1 MTRYNKRE
9 NLNMPDVALKKKRP
23 LWHNLSLFNLPLPG
37 LVSILH
43 RLSGAL
49 LFLLLPGVLYMLDA
63 SLSSA
68 ETFAQLKV
76 VLSHPFSKLILLG
89 LIWAYM
95 HHLCAGIRFLILDL
109 HIGTDL
115 PKARASSRIVL
126 ALGVLLTLPLAWAL
140 LA

>member
-1 MTRYNKRE
+1 
-9 NLNMPDVALKKKRP
+9 MPDAALKKKRP
-23 LWHNLSLFNLPLPG
+23 LWHDLSLFHLPLPG

-68 ETFAQLKV
+68 EGFARLHAL
-76 VLSHPFSKLILLG
+76 LSQPLAKLILLG

-95 HHLCAGIRFLILDL
+95 HHLCAGIRLLFLDL
-109 HIGTDL
+109 HIGTHL
-115 PKARASSRIVL
+115 PVARTTSRIVL
-126 ALGVLLTLPLAWAL
+126 ALGALLTIAL
-140 LA
+140 GWGLLL

>member
-1 MTRYNKRE
+1 
-9 NLNMPDVALKKKRP
+9 MPDAALKKKRP

-37 LVSILH
+37 IVSILH

-68 ETFAQLKV
+68 EAFARLHAL
-76 VLSHPFSKLILLG
+76 LSQPLAKLLLLA

-115 PKARASSRIVL
+115 PIARTSSRIVL
-126 ALGVLLTLPLAWAL
+126 ALGSLLTLALGWAL